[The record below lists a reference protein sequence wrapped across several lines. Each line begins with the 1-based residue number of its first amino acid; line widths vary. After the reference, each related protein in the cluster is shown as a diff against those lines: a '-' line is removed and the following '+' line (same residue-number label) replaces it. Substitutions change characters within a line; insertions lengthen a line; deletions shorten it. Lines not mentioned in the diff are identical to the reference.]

1 MRTSASPFL
10 LLSSVVLVFV
20 ACSGTSYTTQED
32 DGSGG
37 SPGVGGEGVG
47 GQGDGGNGS
56 STGGS
61 ASGGDTSSG
70 GFANTGGDDGAGGSG
85 NSGGGGTATGG
96 TVGSGG
102 TGGVP
107 TGGTSASGGATVG
120 GSAGTGGYGTGG
132 FGTGGLG
139 TGGLGTG
146 GLGTGGLGTG
156 GMATG
161 GSVGTGGS
169 GGAIACP
176 EPDLTACPKVTAQA
190 IDPCP
195 GLEAEFQAAL
205 KAARACSLDKQC
217 TATNIVY
224 DLCDC
229 PQVVNDA
236 ACDLVTEAKLRR
248 HDYFCQCEAP
258 LCIGCFAQP
267 GGPTCDDNSGLCS
280 YGGGAV
286 EAR

>member
-37 SPGVGGEGVG
+37 SPGVGGEGIG

-132 FGTGGLG
+132 FG